1 MICPKGPDNVQPGV
15 SVVSPDCLI
24 SPGIPIFRVSV
35 RESSTW
41 VSDRNGPRT
50 AMLSKEPF
58 GPVTGHSFLAQVLSR
73 LAETFYIMKLG
84 IISKKLM
91 EIPFG

>member
-1 MICPKGPDNVQPGV
+1 MQNAFKRAFWTGN
-15 SVVSPDCLI
+15 
-24 SPGIPIFRVSV
+24 
-35 RESSTW
+35 
-41 VSDRNGPRT
+41 
-50 AMLSKEPF
+50 
-58 GPVTGHSFLAQVLSR
+58 GHSFLAQVLSR